1 MDIYIYIYKER
12 EREREI
18 VQINAEEILADTH
31 HEKDKTVQTGL
42 ITISTDSTRQ
52 QKLINKPFLETLL
65 LPTASAFVSCLKSCR
80 VRPPQHSFLI
90 FLLGKNK

>member
-1 MDIYIYIYKER
+1 MDIYIYIYIKRERER

-42 ITISTDSTRQ
+42 ITISTDST
-52 QKLINKPFLETLL
+52 
-65 LPTASAFVSCLKSCR
+65 S
-80 VRPPQHSFLI
+80 
-90 FLLGKNK
+90 KN